1 MIDFHERT
9 FSPGRIGL
17 LKTKNRLVLAP
28 MVRNYA
34 DENGR
39 VTPRYLAHID
49 RIARGGVGTLIVEA
63 SFVRPD
69 GRAFRR
75 QLGIHDDASVAG
87 LRWLVDAGHRHGAL
101 MGIQLFHAGRQTQP
115 KISGAPAVAP
125 SALPDPVVNEM
136 PRELTAAEIAE
147 LVNGF
152 AAGARRAKDAGF
164 DFVELHGAH
173 GYLIA
178 QFLSPF
184 SNQRVDEYGGTPEKR
199 RRFLEEIYVAV
210 KAATGG
216 GFPVTVR
223 LSAEENLP
231 GGLTIDETIATA
243 RRLEQ
248 LGVAA
253 LHVSTG
259 NGATYTQGTM
269 IPPMATVD
277 GVLLPL
283 ARKLKAAVRVPVIA
297 VGKLRTP
304 EMVEQT
310 LANGTADFVAL
321 GRSLLADPDWPV
333 KVQTGRAAQIRH
345 CVACNQGCISRVI
358 AQHDAWCTINP
369 EVGREQAFADLHGGN
384 GRKLVVV
391 GGGPAGMAA
400 ARWGA
405 AAGFKVALYDAHAV
419 LGGQL
424 IAAATAPH
432 REDWDMAR
440 MHLAEELAR
449 LGVEVHLNTK
459 VDAAGLRQEEEGAA
473 AVIVA
478 TGAEPIR
485 PALAGAHNVAIAVG
499 RDVLEQAVPHQ
510 GHIVVAG
517 GGCSGAQAAE
527 YLATCGHDVTLLEAQ
542 GSIADDVPVDERA
555 LLLGRL
561 QRHGVKM
568 LTDTRVLSLA
578 GGNVVINALHETR
591 TLPADMVVICLGSR
605 AINTLASTL
614 DEEKTTA
621 YVVGDAREPRKV
633 TEAIA
638 EGAAAIVDL
647 LGPEPRTARRR
658 VSQPADMV

>member
-17 LKTKNRLVLAP
+17 RKTKNRLVLAP

-49 RIARGGVGTLIVEA
+49 RVARGGVGTLIVEA
-63 SFVRPD
+63 SYVRPD
-69 GRAFRR
+69 GKAFRR
-75 QLGIHDDASVAG
+75 QLGIHDDDAVAG

-101 MGIQLFHAGRQTQP
+101 MGIQLFHGGRQVQAR
-115 KISGAPAVAP
+115 ISGAQPVAP
-125 SALPDPVVNEM
+125 SALPDPVVNEL
-136 PRELTAAEIAE
+136 PRELTAAEIVE
-147 LVNGF
+147 LVNAF

-184 SNQRVDEYGGTPEKR
+184 SNQRTDEYGGSPEKR
-199 RRFLEEIYVAV
+199 RRFLEEVYVAV
-210 KAATGG
+210 KGATDG
-216 GFPVTVR
+216 GFPVTVC
-223 LSAEENLP
+223 LSAEEKLP
-231 GGLTIDETIATA
+231 GGLTIEQTIAAA

-253 LHVSTG
+253 VHISNG
-259 NGATYTQGTM
+259 NNATYNQGTM
-269 IPPMATVD
+269 IPPMAIAD

-283 ARKLKAAVRVPVIA
+283 ARQVKAAVRVPVIA

-304 EMVEQT
+304 EMVEEA

-333 KVQTGRAAQIRH
+333 KVETGRAAEIRH
-345 CVACNQGCISRVI
+345 CIACNQGCISRLL
-358 AQHDAWCTINP
+358 AQEDVWCTVNP
-369 EVGREQAFADLHGGN
+369 EVGREQAFAELRGGN

-405 AAGFKVALYDAHAV
+405 AAGFKVVLYEAHAV

-432 REDWDMAR
+432 REDWDLAR
-440 MHLAEELAR
+440 THLAEELPR

-459 VDAAGLRQEEEGAA
+459 LDAFSLRRENAA

-485 PALAGAHNVAIAVG
+485 PALAGVHDMAVAVG
-499 RDVLEQAVPHQ
+499 RDVLEQSVAHQ

-517 GGCSGAQAAE
+517 GGCSGAQTAE
-527 YLATCGHDVTLLEAQ
+527 YLATCGHEVTLLEAQ
-542 GSIADDVPVDERA
+542 GSIAADVPVDERA

-561 QRHGVKM
+561 QGHGVKM
-568 LTDTRVLSLA
+568 LTDTRVVSLA

-591 TLPADMVVICLGSR
+591 TLPADMVVICLGARS
-605 AINTLASTL
+605 INALAATL
-614 DEEKTTA
+614 DEEKTTG

-638 EGAAAIVDL
+638 EGALAIVDL
-647 LGPEPRTARRR
+647 LGPESGTARRR
-658 VSQPADMV
+658 VSQAADVV